1 MLMVR
6 TIYGDSEYSSGSSL
20 RRVTNLANR
29 HGFVLLSRDD
39 RSPGIGQIEILDPTL
54 PKRVY
59 RALIDEVPEG

>member
-6 TIYGDSEYSSGSSL
+6 TIYGENDFSGESA

-29 HGFVLLSRDD
+29 RGFVLLSRDD
-39 RSPGIGQIEILDPTL
+39 RAPAVGQIEILDATL

-59 RALIDEVPEG
+59 RAVIDEVPEG